1 MTAAVKSIASGATV
15 LVLLGGGAALA
26 YARWTDPVAAGDR
39 AIADGQLERALAAYA
54 HSEARFD
61 RIAAAKQLFAADYN
75 RVIGNQ
81 LWVLYRLER
90 YDETI
95 EKADRAPEGALPHF
109 WSGCAFFEKARGEEK
124 PEARLG
130 WMNRAEEELRRAIEA
145 APDDWD
151 TKYDFELVTRLAAE
165 LRKQPKTPPNQ
176 LMQLLRPQPK
186 AGAKPARR
194 VG

>member
-1 MTAAVKSIASGATV
+1 MKSV
-15 LVLLGGGAALA
+15 GAALAVVALLAGVAMLA
-26 YARWTDPVAAGDR
+26 YARWTDDLHR
-39 AIADGQLERALAAYA
+39 ADEALAAGRLE
-54 HSEARFD
+54 EALAGYKAASLRFD
-61 RIAAAKQLFAADYN
+61 RTPAARQMFTGDYD
-75 RVIGNQ
+75 RTVATH
-81 LWVLYRLER
+81 LWVLYRLKR

-95 EKADRAPEGALPHF
+95 ELAERAPVAALPHF
-109 WSGCAFFEKARGEEK
+109 WSGCAFFQKAVVEEK
-124 PEARLG
+124 PDTRLG
-130 WMNRAEEELRRAIEA
+130 WLSMAEEEFRKAVEA
-145 APDDWD
+145 TPDDWD